1 MVFVIALVVIVVL
14 MPIIWLIAT
23 YNRFQSV
30 NQHLR
35 ESWADVDVELQ
46 RRYDLIPNLVE
57 TVKGYAA
64 HERETIERVIELRNR
79 AAANHERPD
88 RQSGDEQALEAGLG
102 RLLAVAEAYPDLKA
116 DANFLELQRE
126 LANTEDRIAAGRRFY
141 NGNVRELNQLC
152 VTFPSS
158 LVAGVF
164 GFQSQGFFE
173 SGDEARATPRID
185 LGR

>member
-1 MVFVIALVVIVVL
+1 MVLVIAAAVALVLIPL
-14 MPIIWLIAT
+14 IWLIAT
-23 YNRFQSV
+23 YNRLQSTT
-30 NQHLR
+30 QHLR
-35 ESWADVDVELQ
+35 ESWSDVEVELQ
-46 RRYDLIPNLVE
+46 RRYDLIPNLVA

-64 HERETIERVIELRNR
+64 HERETLERVIELRNR

-88 RQSGDEQALEAGLG
+88 RQSRDEQALDAGLD

-116 DANFLELQRE
+116 DSNFLELQRE

-152 VTFPSS
+152 VTVPSS
-158 LVAGVF
+158 LVAGVL
-164 GFQSQGFFE
+164 GFERQGFFE
-173 SGDEARATPRID
+173 SGEEARRAPAVG